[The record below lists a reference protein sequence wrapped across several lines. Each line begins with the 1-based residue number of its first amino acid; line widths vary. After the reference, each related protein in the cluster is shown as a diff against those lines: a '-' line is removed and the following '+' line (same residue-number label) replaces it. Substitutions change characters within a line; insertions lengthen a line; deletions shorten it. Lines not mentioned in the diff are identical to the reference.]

1 MVKSLINQFFTKQ
14 FAKYIIVGLI
24 ATLLD
29 FSFLWLLVEFGHLHY
44 FWAAILSVMIVLW
57 FSFTL
62 NKYWTFKNLE
72 KKYFQQ
78 FIKYTISHAIALGV
92 NLIVLTVLVEFFN
105 LWYIFAKIFATAA
118 AAITN
123 FLLVKKFIFS
133 EDNES
138 KK

>member
-1 MVKSLINQFFTKQ
+1 MAKSLIKQ
-14 FAKYIIVGLI
+14 FLSKQFLKYIIVGLI

-29 FSFLWLLVEFGHLHY
+29 FSFLYLFVEYVHLHY
-44 FWAAILSVMIVLW
+44 FWAAIISVMIVLW
-57 FSFTL
+57 FSFTI

-78 FIKYTISHAIALGV
+78 FIKYTISHAIALSV
-92 NLIVLTVLVEFFN
+92 SLIVLTILVELFN
-105 LWYIFAKIFATAA
+105 LWYIFAKLFATVC

-123 FLLVKKFIFS
+123 FLLVKKFIFL
-133 EDNES
+133 ENNEP